1 MKKAV
6 ELFPL
11 IYTTSSEWEDQILS
25 FIQRNELDVNEKY
38 LIIIIEIHSFIQII
52 APYIPTSKPQLEPGI
67 YEEVL
72 KTYLKSNKYDVCME
86 KNKN

>member
-38 LIIIIEIHSFIQII
+38 LIIIIEIHSFI
-52 APYIPTSKPQLEPGI
+52 
-67 YEEVL
+67 
-72 KTYLKSNKYDVCME
+72 
-86 KNKN
+86 